1 VDQLKPVEVRRRAAR
16 AGFTLIE
23 IMIAMA
29 LVGFG
34 LLALAAMQLQALRF
48 GSSGKHVSQAALFA
62 REKMEE
68 FQRLPWSD
76 VAVTT
81 GWTAPVTKQ
90 GKVESESGTVNEQ
103 DYGLSWQITD
113 LITNRTRSIDVQVI
127 WDEPGRPGRTYTLSS
142 VRNNGGV

>member
-1 VDQLKPVEVRRRAAR
+1 LKPLGVRARAAR
-16 AGFTLIE
+16 AQGFTLIE

-29 LVGFG
+29 IVGFG

-48 GSSGKHVSQAALFA
+48 GSAGKHVSQAAVIA

-68 FQRLPWSD
+68 FQRLPWAS
-76 VAVTT
+76 VATTT
-81 GWTAPVTKQ
+81 GWATPVTKSAE
-90 GKVESESGTVNEQ
+90 VESESGTVNEQ
-103 DYGLSWQITD
+103 DYALSWQITD
-113 LITNRTRSIDVQVI
+113 LITNRTRSIDVRVT